1 MYSSVLHI
9 TQMALLIRSMA
20 ENFVFLITLQCEP
33 QILQEY
39 GCLKVE
45 HPIVFQPVIMQ

>member
-1 MYSSVLHI
+1 MV
-9 TQMALLIRSMA
+9 LLIRSMA
-20 ENFVFLITLQCEP
+20 EKFVFLITPLCEP

-39 GCLKVE
+39 GCFKVE